1 MLKKTQHQKGGVTVQ
16 PKFFIG
22 SFCVTILLASCAT
35 SAVTSDTLNALS
47 KPSSSPLCQSQI
59 AEIRAD
65 HKTARV
71 NKCDVLSDTYF
82 SLTVRPEKV
91 TDPKGETIN
100 NSPWYGFRVDPKQA
114 GSVKFELAYENG
126 THRYQPKISY
136 DGVNWNALAGT
147 ETPRPRPEKFTFSVK
162 SDGRP
167 FFISAQEIFTPKAHD
182 NWTETIAA
190 RPDVTS
196 SIIGKSRNGYP
207 LKMLEV
213 KTEADVKK
221 PYVVWVGRQH
231 PPEVTG
237 ALALIPFTETV
248 LNDSKL
254 SKRFLKHFNILI
266 VPMMN
271 PDGVQDGNWRFNDGG
286 MDLNRDWGP
295 FTQPETRAVKQAL
308 TRFETKKD
316 DIAFFLDFHSTW
328 RNLLYTQTD
337 EEPTNPPMF
346 TKKWVEAVDRRLD
359 DRVYTFTREPRAMS
373 DRPISKNYIYENYG
387 VPAITYEV
395 GDATP
400 RSAITESAQVFAEEM
415 MRLLLEHE
423 TGE

>member
-1 MLKKTQHQKGGVTVQ
+1 VQ
-16 PKFFIG
+16 PRFIIG
-22 SFCVTILLASCAT
+22 HICAAVLLASCAT
-35 SAVTSDTLNALS
+35 TLVTPDETVLLS
-47 KPSSSPLCQSQI
+47 KPNSAPLCQNEA

-65 HKTARV
+65 HMTARV
-71 NKCDVLSDTYF
+71 NKCNVLSGNQF
-82 SLTVRPEKV
+82 SLTITPERMA
-91 TDPKGETIN
+91 DPEGETIN

-114 GSVKFELAYENG
+114 GSVKLELAYENG
-126 THRYQPKISY
+126 THRYRPKLSY
-136 DGVNWNALAGT
+136 DGVNWKTLPGT

-162 SDGRP
+162 PDGRP

-182 NWTETIAA
+182 NWAETIAL
-190 RPDVTS
+190 RTDVTS
-196 SIIGKSRNGYP
+196 SIIGTSRNGYP

-213 KTEADVKK
+213 QTEPDVKK

-254 SKRFLKHFNILI
+254 SKRFLENFNLLI

-271 PDGVQDGNWRFNDGG
+271 PDGVQNGHWRFNDGG

-308 TRFETKKD
+308 SRFETGD
-316 DIAFFLDFHSTW
+316 DNIAFFLDFHSTW

-337 EEPTNPPMF
+337 EETTNPPMF
-346 TKKWVEAVDRRLD
+346 TKKWVEAVHRRLD
-359 DRVYTFTREPRAMS
+359 DNIYTFTREPRAMS

-387 VPAITYEV
+387 IPAITYEV

-400 RSAITESAQVFAEEM
+400 RTAITESAQVFAEEM

-423 TGE
+423 IGE

>member
-82 SLTVRPEKV
+82 SLTIRPEKV

-286 MDLNRDWGP
+286 MDLNRDWG
-295 FTQPETRAVKQAL
+295 
-308 TRFETKKD
+308 
-316 DIAFFLDFHSTW
+316 
-328 RNLLYTQTD
+328 
-337 EEPTNPPMF
+337 MF